1 MFRGRHSHSIDEKG
15 RMSIPAAYREALRQ
29 AEGAPFLTLDQD
41 CLKLYPFEDWC
52 DYERKI
58 LAKSEV
64 DPDAQDYVRFVVSN
78 AAEAPI
84 DKQGRILVPQYLREA
99 AALEKD
105 VTLAGVGATIEL
117 WDPARLSVHDDQ
129 TRTNFRK
136 ISNDFA
142 AKLRS

>member
-29 AEGAPFLTLDQD
+29 AEGPPFLTATQD
-41 CLKLYPFEDWC
+41 CLKLYPFDDWC
-52 DYERKI
+52 DYEQKI
-58 LAKSEV
+58 LGQAAV

-84 DKQGRILVPQYLREA
+84 DKQGRVLVPQYLREQA
-99 AALEKD
+99 GLEKE

-117 WDPARLSVHDDQ
+117 WDPARLSVYDDQ
-129 TRTNFRK
+129 TRSNFRK
-136 ISNDFA
+136 LSADLA
-142 AKLRS
+142 EKLRS